1 MKNILKYSM
10 LIVAAMMMLTSC
22 SDDRDSNP
30 VLLTPETFVLN
41 TPAYANQA
49 IDLVNSDSVSLS
61 WSQPDYG
68 GFPVSTQYH
77 IEISATNEWTIS
89 NKEEAADDTGETQC
103 NYYIFE
109 HIDYACKAKVAAA
122 DLDKAIII
130 MCNYESEEDIPAEGQ
145 EVYARVKANTA
156 GAPEITSNVV
166 KFLVTPYY
174 TELKD
179 APIQIWWLTGNF
191 IATNHWTNT
200 GSKENP
206 PYGDMGMIPMYPQ
219 PGADVDKDGNTI
231 LEYSGWFI
239 GGEGFKII
247 APEGLTNWNYG
258 MCGGDETG
266 GQTYRDGGDDP
277 GNIQVSEAGYYRIL
291 LNTATKT
298 MTMEKIESI
307 KGVFNTICMPGTFV
321 SWDANTSPMTSMG
334 SVENH
339 DWYAKMTFDSDGELK
354 FTNGTWDVNWGNPD
368 DFPLGIGTQDADNIK
383 VKAGTYHI
391 YFNDISGIYNFIAVE

>member
-1 MKNILKYSM
+1 MNKIFKSAL
-10 LIVAAMMMLTSC
+10 LLVGAALMFTSC

-30 VLLTPETFVLN
+30 VLQQPESFVLN
-41 TPAYANQA
+41 TPAYAAQA
-49 IDLVNSDSVSLS
+49 IDLARSQTVNLT

-68 GFPVSTQYH
+68 GFPVACEYTV
-77 IEISATNEWTIS
+77 EVSATNQWTTPYS
-89 NKEEAADDTGETQC
+89 AEVADDSGETQC
-103 NYYIFE
+103 DYYTFENVIFTCE
-109 HIDYACKAKVAAA
+109 AKISAQDLAKALVV
-122 DLDKAIII
+122 I
-130 MCNYESEEDIPAEGQ
+130 CNYVDGEVPAQQ

-156 GAPEITSNVV
+156 GAQEVVSNVV
-166 KFLVTPYY
+166 KFLVNPYY
-174 TELKD
+174 IELKP
-179 APIQIWWLTGNF
+179 APVQIWWLTGNF
-191 IATNHWTNT
+191 VATNHWTNT
-200 GSKENP
+200 GSMDNP

-219 PGADVDKDGNTI
+219 PGADVDNDGNTI

-247 APEGLTNWNYG
+247 APAGLTNWNYG

-277 GNIQVSEAGYYRIL
+277 GDIKVSESGYYRIV

-307 KGVFNTICMPGTFV
+307 KGVFTTICMPGTFV
-321 SWDANTSPMTSMG
+321 SWDPDTSPMTSMG

-339 DWYAKMTFDSDGELK
+339 DWYAKITCDSDGELK
-354 FTNGTWDVNWGNPD
+354 FTNGTWDVNWGNPV
-368 DFPLGIGTQDADNIK
+368 DFPLGIGSQGAENIK
-383 VKAGTYHI
+383 VPAGTYHV

>member
-1 MKNILKYSM
+1 MKNIFKYSM
-10 LIVAAMMMLTSC
+10 LMVAATMLLASC

-30 VLLTPETFVLN
+30 TLKTPESFVLN
-41 TPAYANQA
+41 TPAYASQA
-49 IDLVNSDSVSLS
+49 IDLLNSQTVNLT

-68 GFPVSTQYH
+68 GFPVATSYTVEFSPNNDWSVSTVQ
-77 IEISATNEWTIS
+77 
-89 NKEEAADDTGETQC
+89 
-103 NYYIFE
+103 
-109 HIDYACKAKVAAA
+109 AAA
-122 DLDKAIII
+122 DESGETAPTYYIVENSYTTCNAEIDALTIATALQQI
-130 MCNYESEEDIPAEGQ
+130 MKYESENMPVDQ
-145 EVYARVKANTA
+145 KLYARVKASTK

-166 KFLVTPYY
+166 ELLVKPYY
-174 TELKD
+174 IELKP

-200 GSKENP
+200 GSQDNP

-231 LEYSGWFI
+231 LEYSGWFV

-247 APEGLTNWNYG
+247 APEGLSNWNYG

-266 GQTYRDGGDDP
+266 GQTYRNGDDDP
-277 GNIQVSEAGYYRIL
+277 GDIKVSESGYYRIV
-291 LNTATKT
+291 LNTASKT

-307 KGVFNTICMPGTFV
+307 KGVFTGIYMPGTFV
-321 SWDANTSPMTSMG
+321 SWDANTSPMTSLG

-339 DWYAKMTFDSDGELK
+339 DWYTKMVCDADGEIK

-368 DFPLGIGTQDADNIK
+368 HFPFGIGTQGADNIK
-383 VKAGTYHI
+383 VKAGTYHV

>member
-1 MKNILKYSM
+1 MNNIFKSVLLLM
-10 LIVAAMMMLTSC
+10 GVTLMFTAC

-30 VLLTPETFVLN
+30 VLQQPSTFVLN
-41 TPAYANQA
+41 TPAYANQP
-49 IDLVNSDSVSLS
+49 IDLANSDSLSLT

-68 GFPVSTQYH
+68 GFPVVVEYSV
-77 IEISATNEWTIS
+77 ELSPTNEWTIS
-89 NKEEAADDTGETQC
+89 NEVADADETGETIPT
-103 NYYIFE
+103 YYIVENTFLT
-109 HIDYACKAKVAAA
+109 CNAKINAEFI
-122 DLDKAIII
+122 DKALIT
-130 MCNYESEEDIPAEGQ
+130 MMGYTVENIPPEQ
-145 EVYARVKANTA
+145 ELYARVKAKTK
-156 GAPEITSNVV
+156 GADEIVSNIV
-166 KFLVTPYY
+166 KILVTPYY

-191 IATNHWTNT
+191 IATDHWTNT
-200 GSKENP
+200 GDKANP
-206 PYGDMGMIPMYPQ
+206 PYGNKGMIPMYPQ

-258 MCGGDETG
+258 MCGGDENG
-266 GQTYRDGGDDP
+266 GQTYRNGGDDP
-277 GNIQVSEAGYYRIL
+277 GDIKVSESGYYRIL

-307 KGVFNTICMPGTFV
+307 NGVFTTICMPGTFV
-321 SWDANTSPMTSMG
+321 SWDPDTSPMESMG

-354 FTNGTWDVNWGNPD
+354 FTNGTWGVNWGNPD
-368 DFPLGIGTQDADNIK
+368 DFPLGIGAQDAANII

>member
-1 MKNILKYSM
+1 M
-10 LIVAAMMMLTSC
+10 LLVAATMMLASC

-30 VLLTPETFVLN
+30 TLKTPSSFVLN
-41 TPAYANQA
+41 TPAYAAQA
-49 IDLVNSDSVSLS
+49 IDLANSETVNLT

-68 GFPVSTQYH
+68 GFPVAASYTVEFSPTNDWSVSVSEAAADETGETRPTYYEVENSFTTCNA
-77 IEISATNEWTIS
+77 EISATDIATALQKIMLYSEG
-89 NKEEAADDTGETQC
+89 EVPETQ
-103 NYYIFE
+103 
-109 HIDYACKAKVAAA
+109 K
-122 DLDKAIII
+122 L
-130 MCNYESEEDIPAEGQ
+130 
-145 EVYARVKANTA
+145 YARVMAQTK
-156 GAPEITSNVV
+156 GAQDIYSNVV
-166 KFLVTPYY
+166 ELLVAPYY
-174 TELKD
+174 IELKP
-179 APIQIWWLTGNF
+179 APVQIWWLTGNF

-247 APEGLTNWNYG
+247 APEGLSNWNYG

-266 GQTYRDGGDDP
+266 GQTYRNGDDDP
-277 GNIQVSEAGYYRIL
+277 GDIKVSEDGYYRIL

-307 KGVFNTICMPGTFV
+307 NGVFNTICMPGSFV
-321 SWDANTSPMTSMG
+321 SWDPDTSPMTPMG

-368 DFPLGIGTQDADNIK
+368 DFPLGIGTQGANNIK